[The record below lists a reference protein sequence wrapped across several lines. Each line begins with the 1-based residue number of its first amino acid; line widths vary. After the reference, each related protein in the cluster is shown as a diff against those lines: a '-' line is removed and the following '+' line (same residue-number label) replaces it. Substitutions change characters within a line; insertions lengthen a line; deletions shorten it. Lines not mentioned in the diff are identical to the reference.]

1 MRMGQKMKRV
11 CKSVLSVMLSVVM
24 LMTVILVSQPK
35 EVQAAQAGKSRAIYV
50 VFDNSGS
57 MYKPGNMAWSQ
68 ATYAME
74 VFAAMMN
81 FDSGDVMKVFPMHP
95 VTANGNAGT
104 DRTTSITVQSTDD
117 IAQIH
122 NMYTPD
128 PEGTPYTQVNT
139 ASAELTAL
147 LDSGA
152 AQEGWL
158 VVLTDG
164 IFDSDVPAA
173 GLQEDLKQKA
183 ASRDNMYVQFLGMG
197 SEVENV
203 PDSNEDAGLY
213 AQKAGDS
220 AAVIN
225 ELAIVSNRIFKRN
238 EYPGYKAGNPLK
250 LDVPLSKLIVFAQ
263 GSNVDIKS
271 LKNKEGGEV
280 KMESCYSVSCSSTDG
295 AGQTSYVT
303 QVPTKD
309 TSLKGAVAV
318 FADPS
323 SSIVEGEYTLDIEGA
338 DSIQVYYEPNVEFG
352 AELLKGGKKVDG
364 DTIEG
369 GSYQVKVGFIDLLS
383 GKFIKDSKLLG
394 KPEYTLT
401 VNGQEYGLGGN
412 GGVTQ
417 TVDIQADGDEL
428 QLSADVVYLND
439 YMDHAEKTYKVCT
452 LDMEVQVPKS
462 VALKEIDNAEP
473 LKITAK
479 KNGKPLTKEQWEN
492 ATVELSTV
500 NEQGDTFALDWDI
513 QKGSEVSTWIAIPKY
528 KDGKMFETDTGK
540 AEVTVDVSTE
550 IDGNSYGKA
559 QTVSLKVKDDRGV
572 LDYLKHYWKQI
583 ALGLLLLILILGY
596 IPPFKKRFPRK
607 MKSRP
612 SIECTAEKIGIRDSV
627 VKGNFEKNKLSVFLP
642 YKAEV
647 GRLTFSP
654 APVKK
659 TARVKAAG
667 GGSMMILNTS
677 TFAGKEDTT
686 FNGMSIPD
694 NYKGHYR
701 ISASTIIV
709 VSTPEFTYT
718 CIPNVQRTADGSIKK
733 GKRK

>member
-35 EVQAAQAGKSRAIYV
+35 EVQAAQAGKNRAIYV

-95 VTANGNAGT
+95 VTVNGNAGT

-225 ELAIVSNRIFKRN
+225 ELAIVSNRIFKR
-238 EYPGYKAGNPLK
+238 
-250 LDVPLSKLIVFAQ
+250 
-263 GSNVDIKS
+263 
-271 LKNKEGGEV
+271 
-280 KMESCYSVSCSSTDG
+280 
-295 AGQTSYVT
+295 
-303 QVPTKD
+303 
-309 TSLKGAVAV
+309 
-318 FADPS
+318 
-323 SSIVEGEYTLDIEGA
+323 
-338 DSIQVYYEPNVEFG
+338 
-352 AELLKGGKKVDG
+352 
-364 DTIEG
+364 
-369 GSYQVKVGFIDLLS
+369 
-383 GKFIKDSKLLG
+383 
-394 KPEYTLT
+394 
-401 VNGQEYGLGGN
+401 
-412 GGVTQ
+412 
-417 TVDIQADGDEL
+417 
-428 QLSADVVYLND
+428 
-439 YMDHAEKTYKVCT
+439 
-452 LDMEVQVPKS
+452 
-462 VALKEIDNAEP
+462 
-473 LKITAK
+473 
-479 KNGKPLTKEQWEN
+479 
-492 ATVELSTV
+492 
-500 NEQGDTFALDWDI
+500 
-513 QKGSEVSTWIAIPKY
+513 
-528 KDGKMFETDTGK
+528 
-540 AEVTVDVSTE
+540 
-550 IDGNSYGKA
+550 
-559 QTVSLKVKDDRGV
+559 
-572 LDYLKHYWKQI
+572 
-583 ALGLLLLILILGY
+583 
-596 IPPFKKRFPRK
+596 
-607 MKSRP
+607 SR
-612 SIECTAEKIGIRDSV
+612 
-627 VKGNFEKNKLSVFLP
+627 
-642 YKAEV
+642 
-647 GRLTFSP
+647 
-654 APVKK
+654 
-659 TARVKAAG
+659 
-667 GGSMMILNTS
+667 
-677 TFAGKEDTT
+677 
-686 FNGMSIPD
+686 
-694 NYKGHYR
+694 R
-701 ISASTIIV
+701 I
-709 VSTPEFTYT
+709 
-718 CIPNVQRTADGSIKK
+718 
-733 GKRK
+733 

>member
-1 MRMGQKMKRV
+1 MRMGQKMKQV

-35 EVQAAQAGKSRAIYV
+35 EVQAAQAGKNRAIYV

-95 VTANGNAGT
+95 VTVNGNAGT

-280 KMESCYSVSCSSTDG
+280 KMENCYSVSCSSTDG

-303 QVPTKD
+303 
-309 TSLKGAVAV
+309 
-318 FADPS
+318 
-323 SSIVEGEYTLDIEGA
+323 
-338 DSIQVYYEPNVEFG
+338 
-352 AELLKGGKKVDG
+352 
-364 DTIEG
+364 
-369 GSYQVKVGFIDLLS
+369 
-383 GKFIKDSKLLG
+383 
-394 KPEYTLT
+394 
-401 VNGQEYGLGGN
+401 
-412 GGVTQ
+412 
-417 TVDIQADGDEL
+417 
-428 QLSADVVYLND
+428 
-439 YMDHAEKTYKVCT
+439 
-452 LDMEVQVPKS
+452 
-462 VALKEIDNAEP
+462 
-473 LKITAK
+473 
-479 KNGKPLTKEQWEN
+479 
-492 ATVELSTV
+492 
-500 NEQGDTFALDWDI
+500 
-513 QKGSEVSTWIAIPKY
+513 
-528 KDGKMFETDTGK
+528 
-540 AEVTVDVSTE
+540 
-550 IDGNSYGKA
+550 
-559 QTVSLKVKDDRGV
+559 
-572 LDYLKHYWKQI
+572 
-583 ALGLLLLILILGY
+583 
-596 IPPFKKRFPRK
+596 
-607 MKSRP
+607 
-612 SIECTAEKIGIRDSV
+612 
-627 VKGNFEKNKLSVFLP
+627 
-642 YKAEV
+642 
-647 GRLTFSP
+647 
-654 APVKK
+654 
-659 TARVKAAG
+659 
-667 GGSMMILNTS
+667 
-677 TFAGKEDTT
+677 
-686 FNGMSIPD
+686 
-694 NYKGHYR
+694 
-701 ISASTIIV
+701 
-709 VSTPEFTYT
+709 
-718 CIPNVQRTADGSIKK
+718 
-733 GKRK
+733 